1 MISSQIQ
8 TWLPMTLF
16 VFCVFF
22 GCYWKR
28 YWLFFLVI
36 RSLKFGYCDIV
47 SSRPQSLKTK
57 AVCWHA
63 YLFLS
68 TSWTTNGFI
77 LTSLWE
83 SRSAASRRG
92 AGVFSRA
99 WKTKALSAIAVGP
112 DHAVRLLISTPCIL
126 SSSLPPHRLLW
137 DKALINSVINADCRG
152 GYASLQ
158 KANKG
163 RYLEL
168 QVGFRASGRLDWVV
182 KAYLCRCK
190 SFVNGS

>member
-1 MISSQIQ
+1 MIQKTKNNRSTIRFSTINDIF
-8 TWLPMTLF
+8 TDTNLVANVLVCVLCLF
-16 VFCVFF
+16 R
-22 GCYWKR
+22 CYWKR

-47 SSRPQSLKTK
+47 SSRLQSLKTK

-77 LTSLWE
+77 LTSLRE

-99 WKTKALSAIAVGP
+99 WKTKALPAIAVGRITQFDSWSRHLASSP
-112 DHAVRLLISTPCIL
+112 LLSPPTV
-126 SSSLPPHRLLW
+126 SSEIKLW
-137 DKALINSVINADCRG
+137 
-152 GYASLQ
+152 
-158 KANKG
+158 
-163 RYLEL
+163 
-168 QVGFRASGRLDWVV
+168 
-182 KAYLCRCK
+182 
-190 SFVNGS
+190 